1 MVEKWLT
8 VKEEMLR
15 QISDEND
22 FVRAVFSG
30 RRRNFQPEFERIDIR
45 IVRIKEDT
53 YWQTVSTKEN
63 DVNTKNYSLS
73 DFKRLALVDSG
84 FANFVVESR
93 TERLE
98 VRIGKRGQVFR
109 RSTRINAEPS
119 YDHDHKKKRVLQE
132 NDPFLI
138 AVGISDGSGKIKPSM
153 RDKYLQVE
161 EFLRILEKSLDG
173 LKSSSQRMRVVDL
186 GCGHAYLTFAAF
198 RYFQLQGTDVS
209 LVGVDVKPETRIR
222 NEKIAAVLGIS
233 NSVKFLDSTIA
244 EFPPQEV
251 DLAIALHACDTAT
264 DDALAWAVTA
274 GAKVILAA
282 PCCHHD
288 LHSQMRATPEP
299 VKEIFEHGILK
310 VRQVDLLTDA
320 IRATILELVGYK
332 AEVFE
337 FISGDHTARNL
348 IIRAI
353 RKNSWTPGS
362 ESELRKVDE
371 YRKACSVWAIQPA
384 LATRLKLGELLS
396 TD

>member
-15 QISDEND
+15 RISDEND

-45 IVRIKEDT
+45 IVRIKGDT
-53 YWQTVSTKEN
+53 YWQAVSTKEN
-63 DVNTKNYSLS
+63 DVNTKNYSLAE
-73 DFKRLALVDSG
+73 FKSLALIDSG

-93 TERLE
+93 SERLE
-98 VRIGKRGQVFR
+98 VRIGKKGQVFR
-109 RSTRINAEPS
+109 RSTRINVEPS
-119 YDHDHKKKRVLQE
+119 YEHDHKKKRVLQE

-161 EFLRILEKSLDG
+161 EFLRILEKSLDAVET
-173 LKSSSQRMRVVDL
+173 SSQKMRVVDL

-209 LVGVDVKPETRIR
+209 LVGVDVKSETRIR
-222 NEKIAAVLGIS
+222 NENIATTLGIS

-320 IRATILELVGYK
+320 LRATILELFGYK

-348 IIRAI
+348 MIRAI
-353 RKNSWTPGS
+353 RQKSWTTGS
-362 ESELRKVDE
+362 ESEQRKVDE
-371 YRKACSVWAIQPA
+371 YLKACSVWRSQPA
-384 LATRLKLGELLS
+384 LATRLKLGELRS

>member
-1 MVEKWLT
+1 
-8 VKEEMLR
+8 
-15 QISDEND
+15 
-22 FVRAVFSG
+22 
-30 RRRNFQPEFERIDIR
+30 
-45 IVRIKEDT
+45 
-53 YWQTVSTKEN
+53 
-63 DVNTKNYSLS
+63 
-73 DFKRLALVDSG
+73 
-84 FANFVVESR
+84 
-93 TERLE
+93 
-98 VRIGKRGQVFR
+98 
-109 RSTRINAEPS
+109 
-119 YDHDHKKKRVLQE
+119 
-132 NDPFLI
+132 
-138 AVGISDGSGKIKPSM
+138 M

-161 EFLRILEKSLDG
+161 EFLRILEKSLDAVET
-173 LKSSSQRMRVVDL
+173 SSQKMRVVDL

-209 LVGVDVKPETRIR
+209 LVGVDVKSETRIR
-222 NEKIAAVLGIS
+222 NENIATTLGIS

-244 EFPPQEV
+244 EFPPEEV

>member
-15 QISDEND
+15 RISDEND

-30 RRRNFQPEFERIDIR
+30 RRRNFQPEFDRIDIR

-53 YWQTVSTKEN
+53 YWQAVSTKEN
-63 DVNTKNYSLS
+63 DVNTKNYSLAE
-73 DFKRLALVDSG
+73 FKNLALINSG

-93 TERLE
+93 SERLE
-98 VRIGKRGQVFR
+98 VRIGKKGQVFR
-109 RSTRINAEPS
+109 KSSRINAEPS
-119 YDHDHKKKRVLQE
+119 YEHDHKKKRVLQE
-132 NDPFLI
+132 SDPFLI
-138 AVGISDGSGKIKPSM
+138 AVGISDGSGKLKPSM

-161 EFLRILEKSLDG
+161 EFLRILEKSLDAVET
-173 LKSSSQRMRVVDL
+173 SSQKMRVVDL
-186 GCGHAYLTFAAF
+186 GCGHAYLTFATF
-198 RYFQLQGTDVS
+198 RYFQLQGRDVS

-222 NEKIAAVLGIS
+222 NEKIATTLGIS

-244 EFPPQEV
+244 DFPRQEV

-288 LHSQMRATPEP
+288 LHSQVRAAPEP

-320 IRATILELVGYK
+320 LRATILELFGYK

-348 IIRAI
+348 MIRAI
-353 RKNSWTPGS
+353 RNKSWNPDA
-362 ESELRKVDE
+362 ERELQKLGE
-371 YRKACSVWAIQPA
+371 YRHTCTLWGIEPL
-384 LATRLKLGELLS
+384 LADLLKLGELPRNY
-396 TD
+396 